1 MAPESIAFWLAWR
14 HSDALPFIDRRL
26 ADVFALGASCVVSLT
41 GREHA
46 LFCSPQDEAAFCAAL
61 NVILDSEPGLMPD
74 AALEFAIAHRLAR
87 VEGGSLGA
95 ELLSLGVPSVLTAL
109 LVRML
114 DADPA
119 RRPTMLGVVC
129 SDLGFAYVRAL
140 RLRQD
145 AETEQELQRSIAA
158 ARAAS
163 LRAAATSG
171 RQDGGSIRGQGP
183 RNPAPPPRPPPP
195 TSSRH
200 AKLGAASQA
209 QATAVSSATR
219 RDAAEPDDAGAG
231 AVTVSPGAQALA
243 DVMRLVLTAA
253 DLQAAGTGRAD
264 VDAVIRCFG
273 EALSGRAGTRVQRS
287 LKQPLALHAEDSAKH
302 VLRQEHARG
311 GGGGFGPP
319 SDSRIGMAVGLP
331 ARPAQAMVAP
341 RSVGALSSAQREG
354 SRPEGSAAALG
365 GGAACRRIFPFVS
378 LPLPPESA
386 PLRRADPPS
395 PPPLATPHRDAP
407 THLSPEVLSA
417 VRASL
422 LRRRLRELE
431 AASAGPTPGHLLS
444 AGPPAA
450 TVAPPRVPL
459 RSVPVH
465 AATAA
470 KAPAPMWRRAGAKP
484 TDPSVAIAGSTIG
497 TLALDRG
504 TILGQLLQ

>member
-1 MAPESIAFWLAWR
+1 MAPESIAFWLVWR

-46 LFCSPQDEAAFCAAL
+46 LFCSPQDEAPFCAAL
-61 NVILDSEPGLMPD
+61 KVILDSEPGLMPD

-95 ELLSLGVPSVLTAL
+95 ELLSLGVPSVLAAL

-145 AETEQELQRSIAA
+145 AETEQELQRSVAA

-171 RQDGGSIRGQGP
+171 RRDGDSIRGQGP
-183 RNPAPPPRPPPP
+183 RNPVPPPRLPPP
-195 TSSRH
+195 TSSRN
-200 AKLGAASQA
+200 AKLGMTSHA

-231 AVTVSPGAQALA
+231 AVTMSPGVQALA
-243 DVMRLVLTAA
+243 DVMRLVLAAA
-253 DLQAAGTGRAD
+253 DLQPAGAGRAG
-264 VDAVIRCFG
+264 VDAVINRFS

-287 LKQPLALHAEDSAKH
+287 LKQPLARHAEESGKH
-302 VLRQEHARG
+302 VLRQVLARG
-311 GGGGFGPP
+311 GGGGSGPP
-319 SDSRIGMAVGLP
+319 SDSRIGMAAGLP
-331 ARPAQAMVAP
+331 ARAMVTP
-341 RSVGALSSAQREG
+341 RPVGALSSAQREG
-354 SRPEGSAAALG
+354 SRTEGSAAALG
-365 GGAACRRIFPFVS
+365 GGAASHRIFPFVNP
-378 LPLPPESA
+378 PLPPEAA
-386 PLRRADPPS
+386 PLRCADPPS
-395 PPPLATPHRDAP
+395 PPPLATPPRDAP
-407 THLSPEVLSA
+407 THLSPEVLSV
-417 VRASL
+417 VRASAQ
-422 LRRRLRELE
+422 RRRLRELE
-431 AASAGPTPGHLLS
+431 AASAGPPTPGHSSS
-444 AGPPAA
+444 AGPPAVA
-450 TVAPPRVPL
+450 VAPPRVPL

-465 AATAA
+465 VATPA
-470 KAPAPMWRRAGAKP
+470 KAPVPVWRRAGAKP
-484 TDPSVAIAGSTIG
+484 TDPSVDIAGSTIS
-497 TLALDRG
+497 TLASGRG
-504 TILGQLLQ
+504 AILGQLLQ